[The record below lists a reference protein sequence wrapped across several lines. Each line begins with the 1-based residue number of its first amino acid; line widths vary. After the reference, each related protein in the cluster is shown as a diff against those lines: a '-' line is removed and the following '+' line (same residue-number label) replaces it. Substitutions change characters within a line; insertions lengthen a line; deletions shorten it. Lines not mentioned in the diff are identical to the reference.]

1 MKKFLTIFVG
11 LFLFAVILSA
21 QNRPVLSTYSTT
33 LQGKDAD
40 TIDLNVMPSL
50 DYLSLQFV
58 PTWGAELE
66 DSLDFSYAPYF
77 RNTYTGVWNKLIA
90 LDTVSGTTAALVSAD
105 TDAYLYYSP
114 FKYLQLR
121 LICTGISID
130 TVLVTV
136 NALQK

>member
-21 QNRPVLSTYSTT
+21 QNRPVLSTYTVQLDTT
-33 LQGKDAD
+33 LSGN
-40 TIDLNVMPSL
+40 IDLNVMPSL
-50 DYLSLQFV
+50 DYLSLQII
-58 PTWGAELE
+58 PTSVSG

-77 RNTYTGVWNKLIA
+77 RNTYTGVWNKLMA
-90 LDTVSGTTAALVSAD
+90 VDTVSGTTAALVSAD

-121 LICTGISID
+121 LVCTGISHD

-136 NALQK
+136 HALQK